1 MAAKNRGGNDQLM
14 SPKLRQK
21 NIAIFER
28 ILADAT
34 APEKIKRNA
43 TLRLS
48 RLRAAAKRPTTS
60 TGAAAPAPA
69 PTDDQIFQAVQAY
82 RSLASQRSTL
92 LRKRKTASEREIL
105 HTMIALMPPAVP
117 PGNDVTEWRNFV
129 AQIDGIL
136 SEIKSIKTL

>member
-1 MAAKNRGGNDQLM
+1 M

-60 TGAAAPAPA
+60 TRAAAPAPV
-69 PTDDQIFQAVQAY
+69 PTDDQIFQAVQAF

-92 LRKRKTASEREIL
+92 IRKRKSDAEREIL
-105 HTMIALMPPAVP
+105 HTMIALMPATIPQGSDPTA
-117 PGNDVTEWRNFV
+117 WKNFV
-129 AQIDGIL
+129 AQIDGTL
-136 SEIKSIKTL
+136 TEIRSIKTL